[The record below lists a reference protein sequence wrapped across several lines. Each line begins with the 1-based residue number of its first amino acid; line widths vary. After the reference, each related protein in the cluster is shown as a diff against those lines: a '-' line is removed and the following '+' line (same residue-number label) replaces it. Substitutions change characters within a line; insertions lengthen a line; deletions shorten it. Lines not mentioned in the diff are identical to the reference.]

1 MKIIKKKFFIVIGI
15 LISIFFPTKIIMEY
29 NSASRE
35 LNEGNK
41 AYDECLSTAKSAID
55 SSRKFIDNVTGKIPN
70 ETIKSI
76 GISSLLNYEK
86 ALKDCSINLK
96 ESK

>member
-1 MKIIKKKFFIVIGI
+1 MKIIKNKFFIGIGI
-15 LISIFFPTKIIMEY
+15 LIAIAIPTKIIMEY
-29 NSASRE
+29 NSVSRE
-35 LNEGNK
+35 LDGEK
-41 AYDECLSTAKSAID
+41 EAYDECLRTAKSAID
-55 SSRKFIDNVTGKIPN
+55 SSRKFIDNVTGKIPY

-96 ESK
+96 KLK